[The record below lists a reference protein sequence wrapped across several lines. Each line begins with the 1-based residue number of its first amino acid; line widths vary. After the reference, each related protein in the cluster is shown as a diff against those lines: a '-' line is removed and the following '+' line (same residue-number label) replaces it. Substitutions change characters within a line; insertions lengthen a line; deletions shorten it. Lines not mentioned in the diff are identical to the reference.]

1 MDQLLFKFISKYK
14 CRKTGKDFH
23 KGSQKKNE
31 IPGEEGK
38 NENQKIYK
46 GRCFYIFSQV
56 MNVLYAPSTYGTLF
70 WWRAQSSTDS
80 GGGIGYVSYITC
92 LWMNIDCTNSD

>member
-1 MDQLLFKFISKYK
+1 
-14 CRKTGKDFH
+14 
-23 KGSQKKNE
+23 
-31 IPGEEGK
+31 
-38 NENQKIYK
+38 
-46 GRCFYIFSQV
+46 